1 MMKKGRG
8 WFSSSRGEGGVYIAD
23 PGPGPS
29 GHITLDLP
37 RRTLL
42 IRTMCNAE
50 SCPLFDSKHGTPC
63 LLLHN
68 AETSILSE
76 WSTILLNFQLNASS
90 EERITQM
97 AEFISMLSSTLGE
110 STEPGT
116 RAHLMWRDTTRMF
129 LHLEGHLRRVTTMQS
144 KMAILLRGDWNDLYQ
159 SDFLQLATCG
169 LKSLTLHVSQS
180 FGRYVNHW
188 LHVHWS
194 LNSLNSAP
202 SLPGNFHQSEFRM
215 RLHRELSSTRIGF
228 LSSMVGYETTY
239 NQVQMGVS
247 YLARRL
253 ILATP
258 TRGVSGAPP
267 QGVPS
272 PLSSEARVR

>member
-1 MMKKGRG
+1 
-8 WFSSSRGEGGVYIAD
+8 
-23 PGPGPS
+23 
-29 GHITLDLP
+29 
-37 RRTLL
+37 
-42 IRTMCNAE
+42 MCNNT

-63 LLLHN
+63 LLTHN
-68 AETSILSE
+68 AETSILSQ
-76 WSTILLNFQLNASS
+76 WSTILLSFQLNASS

-97 AEFISMLSSTLGE
+97 AEFISILSSTLGVN
-110 STEPGT
+110 TEPGS
-116 RAHLMWRDTTRMF
+116 REHLMWRDTTRTF
-129 LHLEGHLRRVTTMQS
+129 LHHVAHLKRVTTMQS
-144 KMAILLRGDWNDLYQ
+144 KMETLLRGDWNDLYQ
-159 SDFLQLATCG
+159 SDFLQLAISG

-202 SLPGNFHQSEFRM
+202 SLPGNFHLSEFRM
-215 RLHRELSSTRIGF
+215 RLHRELSSTRIGY

-239 NQVQMGVS
+239 DQVQMGVS
-247 YLARRL
+247 NLTRRL
-253 ILATP
+253 DLATP